1 MDKIYK
7 KKYSTYVLKERLA
20 NRKEWA
26 TYFSEVLLHKDITEQ
41 VSKEFYKNRPLLS
54 FVFKLYFLPIN
65 FLNYLSKLRTW
76 HYYKKCEKEIE
87 ILKNEIGQNIKNE
100 IK

>member
-7 KKYSTYVLKERLA
+7 KKDSTYVFKERLA

-100 IK
+100 NK